1 MDFWYGY
8 LTFIMGTY
16 LRILGIR
23 PEIIGLENIPKGPKI
38 IVGNHPNATD
48 SFHLPFLIKEKINAL
63 AEYDLLQVP
72 FVGNW
77 LRRADMIPVIPGR
90 GRDALRAARDRL
102 LRGNAVLIYPEAKL
116 SNTHAVT
123 HTGTGVARLAVDANV
138 PIVPFGVYVPDQ
150 NVRVFHGHAKNGRE
164 TVGGWQF
171 RGKTFFVF
179 GKPFIAPAERAI
191 IESHTFYRHFTDEI
205 MQTVASLTEQA
216 KSLINR

>member
-1 MDFWYGY
+1 MDFWYSY

-16 LRILGIR
+16 LRILGIK
-23 PEIIGLENIPKGPKI
+23 PEIIGLENIPRGPKI

-63 AEYDLLQVP
+63 AEYDLIQAP
-72 FVGNW
+72 IVGNW
-77 LRRADMIPVIPGR
+77 LRRADMIPVIPGG

-123 HTGTGVARLAVDANV
+123 HTGTGVARLAVEANV
-138 PIVPFGVYVPDQ
+138 PIVPFGVYVPEQ
-150 NVRVFHGHAKNGRE
+150 NLRVFHGHAKSGRA

-179 GKPFIAPAERAI
+179 GKPFIAPLDRAI
-191 IESHTFYRHFTDEI
+191 AESHTFYRHFTDEI